1 MVAISCH
8 LWQLIATELG
18 DFVQLQTKI
27 RLTIFNSPP
36 VVYVF
41 LAALFY
47 APILLGLVTFPDGD
61 FTHHFLPFSLFQ
73 QSEWLAGR
81 WLPVWNPYTY
91 AGHPFLADIQ
101 AAVFYPLGDLLLL
114 LTLTFTSPAA
124 RLYFLQVEAVL
135 HIALAGFFTHLLVQ
149 RLTGNRQAAFTAG
162 AFFALSGYLTGYPPL
177 QLAILRTAIWLP
189 LILWLILRAW
199 DEPARWRWWIGASA
213 AWATA
218 FLAGHPQTFLHLS
231 YGVVG
236 WMGWQVVSHQ
246 SSVSSYQS
254 PVVGGR
260 SKVAGGRWQFATRN
274 SQFAI
279 RIFFV
284 CLLTF
289 AFSAV
294 QLLPSLEFTRLSV
307 RASVDYAYVSGGF
320 PVQDL
325 WQMLFPGVLTQF
337 SPLFIGI
344 PALFLALLSLSRM
357 RPIHNS
363 QFTIP
368 YSLFFFLLVIL
379 SLLLSLGSNG
389 FLYPLFYRFAPG
401 WNLFRGQERAAYLVV
416 FGLSV
421 LAGYGMAALPGLN
434 QRTRRLAAGG
444 LVIVVAT
451 GGLLFG
457 LFWQRSGGGALSNRE
472 FLVVAI
478 LSFLVALAGAWLLWQ
493 KGWETRR
500 GWALVGLG
508 IAVLFW
514 ANGGTNV
521 DGFGPARK
529 TILSPEVA
537 AVQAAQDGGRVY
549 NEYRAYEDYGMSI
562 GAEDVWGS
570 SPLRLAHYAALFDNF
585 PLDRMWRLL
594 GVDTVL
600 TWRRELP
607 VPSELPAEFPQA
619 TDTTFLHRLAE
630 PNPRAWLV
638 QEWQTADDA
647 TALTLLADHSFDL
660 DKIALLPPN
669 SAIDPITPS
678 SHQSTIQLSLLAP
691 NRIHITLADNPGG
704 LLVLSE
710 NWLPGWRVESPIP
723 NTQYPILRANLTQ
736 IALPVPP
743 GDLSLELVYWP
754 DSLNWGLA
762 ITTSALLLVFAAF
775 LYRRRREN
783 RG

>member
-1 MVAISCH
+1 M
-8 LWQLIATELG
+8 
-18 DFVQLQTKI
+18 QLQTRI
-27 RLTIFNSPP
+27 RLSIFYSPL

-41 LAALFY
+41 AAAFFY
-47 APILLGLVTFPDGD
+47 APILLGLATFPDGD

-91 AGHPFLADIQ
+91 GGHPFLADIQ
-101 AAVFYPLGDLLLL
+101 AAVFYPVGDLLLL
-114 LTLTFTSPAA
+114 LTLPFTAPAA

-189 LILWLILRAW
+189 LICWLLLRAF
-199 DEPARWRWWIGASA
+199 DEPTRWRWWVGVAA

-231 YGVVG
+231 YAVVG
-236 WMGWQVVSHQ
+236 WMGWLFWQKFLTQ
-246 SSVSSYQS
+246 RRRGAEAQR
-254 PVVGGR
+254 GEL
-260 SKVAGGRWQFATRN
+260 AGGRWQFAIRN

-279 RIFFV
+279 RIVTLF
-284 CLLTF
+284 LLTL

-320 PVQDL
+320 PAQDL
-325 WQMLFPGVLTQF
+325 WQMLFPGILTQF
-337 SPLFIGI
+337 SPLFIGL
-344 PALFLALLSLSRM
+344 PGLFLALLSFTYI

-363 QFTIP
+363 QFTIHN
-368 YSLFFFLLVIL
+368 SLFFFLLVVL
-379 SLLLSLGSNG
+379 ALLLSLGNNG

-401 WNLFRGQERAAYLVV
+401 WNLFRGQERTAYLVA

-421 LAGYGMAALPGLN
+421 LAGYGMVALPGLS
-434 QRTRRLAAGG
+434 QRLRRLAAGG
-444 LVIVVAT
+444 LVIVVAV

-457 LFWQRSGGGALSNRE
+457 LFWQRNGGGALPNRE
-472 FLVVAI
+472 FLGVA
-478 LSFLVALAGAWLLWQ
+478 LFTLLVALATAWLFWQ
-493 KGWETRR
+493 KGWGSWRE
-500 GWALVGLG
+500 WALIGLG
-508 IAVLFW
+508 VAVLFW

-521 DGFGPARK
+521 DAFGPARK
-529 TILSPEVA
+529 TLLSPEVA
-537 AVQAAQDGGRVY
+537 AVQTALNGGRVY
-549 NEYRAYEDYGMSI
+549 NEYRVYEDYGMSI
-562 GAEDVWGS
+562 AAEDVWGS
-570 SPLRLAHYAALFDNF
+570 SPLRLARYAALFDNF

-607 VPSELPAEFPQA
+607 VASELLAEFPQA

-630 PNPRAWLV
+630 ANPRAWLV
-638 QEWQTADDA
+638 QDWQTIDDV
-647 TALTLLADHSFDL
+647 TAISLLADHTFDL
-660 DKIALLPPN
+660 DKTALLPPGMTPPPDT
-669 SAIDPITPS
+669 IIPS
-678 SHQSTIQLSLLAP
+678 SHRPAIQYIRPAP
-691 NRIHITLADNPGG
+691 NRLHITLSNNPGG

-710 NWLPGWRVESPIP
+710 NWLPGWRAEYPISNPQSPIP
-723 NTQYPILRANLTQ
+723 VLRANLTQ
-736 IALPVPP
+736 LALPIPA
-743 GDLSLELVYWP
+743 GALTLELVYWP
-754 DSLNWGLA
+754 DSLTWGLV
-762 ITTSALLLVFAAF
+762 ITASALLLVFVAF
-775 LYRRRREN
+775 LYRRRRGN
-783 RG
+783 RD

>member
-1 MVAISCH
+1 MNM
-8 LWQLIATELG
+8 G
-18 DFVQLQTKI
+18 KM
-27 RLTIFNSPP
+27 RLRIPAA
-36 VVYVF
+36 YLL

-47 APILLGLVTFPDGD
+47 APILLGLRTFPDGD
-61 FTHHFLPFSLFQ
+61 FTHHFLPFNLFQ

-91 AGHPFLADIQ
+91 GGHPFLADIQ
-101 AAVFYPLGDLLLL
+101 AAVFYPISDLLLL
-114 LTLTFTSPAA
+114 LTLPFTSPAA
-124 RLYFLQVEAVL
+124 RLYFLQAEAVL

-189 LILWLILRAW
+189 LILWLILHAW
-199 DEPARWRWWIGASA
+199 DEPTRWRWWVGVAA

-231 YGVVG
+231 YAVVG
-236 WMGWQVVSHQ
+236 WMGWLLLLQGKRQKEKAKGVD
-246 SSVSSYQS
+246 
-254 PVVGGR
+254 
-260 SKVAGGRWQFATRN
+260 SKTARPSQFATRN
-274 SQFAI
+274 SQLVT
-279 RIFFV
+279 RIFALP
-284 CLLTF
+284 LLTF

-320 PVQDL
+320 PVQDI
-325 WQMLFPGVLTQF
+325 WQVLFPGILTQF

-344 PALFLALLSLSRM
+344 PGLFLAILSLAQM

-363 QFTIP
+363 QFTIHH
-368 YSLFFFLLVIL
+368 SLFFLLL
-379 SLLLSLGSNG
+379 TLLALLLSLGNNG
-389 FLYPLFYRFAPG
+389 FLYPLFYRYAPG

-421 LAGYGMAALPGLN
+421 LAGYGMAALPGLSL
-434 QRTRRLAAGG
+434 RARRLAAGG
-444 LVIVVAT
+444 LVIAVAG

-457 LFWQRSGGGALSNRE
+457 LFWQMAGRGALSNRE
-472 FLVVAI
+472 FLVVTL
-478 LSFLVALAGAWLLWQ
+478 LSLLVALALAWLLWQ
-493 KGWETRR
+493 KGWEARR
-500 GWALVGLG
+500 GWALAGLG

-521 DGFGPARK
+521 DAFSPARK
-529 TILSPEVA
+529 TLLSPEVA
-537 AVQAAQDGGRVY
+537 AVQAAQSGGRVY
-549 NEYRAYEDYGMSI
+549 NEYRVYEDYGMSI
-562 GAEDVWGS
+562 AVEDVWGS
-570 SPLRLAHYAALFDNF
+570 SPLRLAQYAALFDNF

-600 TWRRELP
+600 TWRRELF
-607 VPSELPAEFPQA
+607 VPSELLAEFPQA
-619 TDTTFLHRLAE
+619 TDTTYLHRLTA

-638 QEWQTADDA
+638 QDWQIADDA

-660 DKIALLPPN
+660 DKTALLPPDTTLP
-669 SAIDPITPS
+669 SDAFTPAS
-678 SHQSTIQLSLLAP
+678 QHPSIQYARPAP
-691 NRIHITLADNPGG
+691 NRIHITLSDNPGG

-723 NTQYPILRANLTQ
+723 NTQSPISVLRANLTQ
-736 IALPVPP
+736 IAIAIPP
-743 GDLSLELVYWP
+743 GDLTLELLYWP
-754 DSLNWGLA
+754 ASLAWGLA
-762 ITTSALLLVFAAF
+762 ITGSALLLVFVAF
-775 LYRRRREN
+775 LYRRRRKT
-783 RG
+783 GV